1 MKKVLRILNRFNV
14 GGPTHNATFLTK
26 FLYPEYTTK
35 LIAGKKLDSEAASEY
50 ILDENNIDYYIIE
63 NMSRS
68 LSLVNDFKAFI
79 EIRNIIKDFKPDIVH
94 THASK
99 SGALGRLAAISM
111 RVPII
116 LHTFHGH
123 VFHSYFGKLKTYL
136 YIVIERYLARKSSAI
151 IAISDLQKNELS
163 KDFKICP
170 PEKISVIPL
179 GFDLEKFQINTSEE
193 RLVFR
198 KEFMLSDDSIAIGI
212 IGRLT
217 SIKNHELFIRSIHQ
231 VLPMIKNKI
240 KVFIVGDGEDKEY
253 LLSLSR
259 NLNLSTGTV
268 NKKDTN
274 ALIQF
279 ISWRS
284 DMTAVYAGLD
294 IVALT
299 SLNEGTPVTL
309 IEAQAAKKP
318 IVSTDVG
325 GVRDIVIKDKTGLI
339 CDSEDINGFVNNLQK
354 LIENKDLRDS
364 LGAAG
369 FENVHEKFDYRRLV
383 SDVKSLYNRLENE
396 Y

>member
-1 MKKVLRILNRFNV
+1 MVKVLRILNRFNV
-14 GGPTHNATFLTK
+14 GGPTHNATYLTK
-26 FLYPEYTTK
+26 FLSPEYETK
-35 LIAGKKLDSEAASEY
+35 LIAGKKLDSEASSEY
-50 ILDENNIDYYIIE
+50 ILKKYSIDYFIVK
-63 NMSRS
+63 NMNRS
-68 LSLVNDFKAFI
+68 LNLVKDIKAFI
-79 EIRNIIKDFKPDIVH
+79 EIRRIIKEYKPDIIH

-99 SGALGRLAAISM
+99 SGALGRLAAISLK
-111 RVPII
+111 VPII
-116 LHTFHGH
+116 IHTFHGH
-123 VFHSYFGKLKTYL
+123 VFHSYFGKLKSYMYVL
-136 YIVIERYLARKSSAI
+136 IERYLAKKSSAI
-151 IAISDLQKNELS
+151 IAISDLQKKEIS
-163 KDFKICP
+163 KDFRICP

-179 GFDLEKFQINTSEE
+179 GFDLDKFQKNVVEDRSA
-193 RLVFR
+193 FR
-198 KEFMLSDDSIAIGI
+198 NEFMLSDDFIAIGI

-217 SIKNHELFIRSIHQ
+217 SIKNHELFIKSIHQ
-231 VLPMIKNKI
+231 VLPMIKNRI
-240 KVFIVGDGEDKEY
+240 KVFIVGDGEDKED
-253 LLSLSR
+253 L
-259 NLNLSTGTV
+259 LNLSRSLNLSFGTI
-268 NKKDTN
+268 NKKNKN

-325 GVRDIVIKDKTGLI
+325 GVRDIVTKDKTGLI
-339 CDSEDINGFVNNLQK
+339 SDSKDINGFTNNLKK

-369 FENVHEKFDYRRLV
+369 YENVYEKFNYRRLV

-396 Y
+396 K